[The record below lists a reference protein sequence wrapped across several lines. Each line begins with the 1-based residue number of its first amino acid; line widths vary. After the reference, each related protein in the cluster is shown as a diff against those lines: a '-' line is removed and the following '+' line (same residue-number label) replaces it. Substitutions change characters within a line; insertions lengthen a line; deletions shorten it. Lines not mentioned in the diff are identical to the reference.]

1 MITTETH
8 KFVNNVLGS
17 NRFFIRLRTKKKNR
31 TKQMNEQS
39 NSRLSLKTISKPFKN
54 SPKERQAK

>member
-31 TKQMNEQS
+31 TIQMNEQS

>member
-17 NRFFIRLRTKKKNR
+17 NRFFLRLRRMKIDYCI
-31 TKQMNEQS
+31 QMTEQP
-39 NSRLSLKTISKPFKN
+39 NSRLSLKTISTPFKN
-54 SPKERQAK
+54 SPKEHQAK

>member
-8 KFVNNVLGS
+8 KLVNNVLGS

-31 TKQMNEQS
+31 TIQMNEQS

-54 SPKERQAK
+54 SPMEHQAK